1 MDNIVNNKHDTG
13 SYDCSGY
20 QREIYDGNALYDA
33 FLKSEKGSDWKA
45 SVQRFEMTYLLRLS
59 KIQKELKEETYEF
72 KKGNSFILRE
82 RGKVRRITGE
92 VIEDRIAKHALC
104 DEVLTPATKKYLIYD
119 NSASQVGKGI
129 DFARRRLERHLH
141 EFYRRNQSNDGYIL
155 LMDCSKYYDN
165 LRHDEVMKRFS
176 KYVNDPFALRLL
188 KKSID
193 NERVDVSYMSDEEYA
208 TCMDTVFNSLDHE
221 KIDPALLTGEKLMPK
236 HLNIGN
242 QVAQNAGFTYRIP
255 IDNYVKIV
263 RGVELYGNYNDDS
276 YAIHESKE
284 FLLQLAEDIWK
295 EAKKIGIT
303 INMRKT
309 RICKLSSRWRYL
321 QIQYSLID
329 TGKVI
334 HKINPKRITTMRRRM
349 KKLAGKLPESDFKN
363 WYTSWIKGYIRY
375 MSRKQRDNMDE
386 LYQKLYID
394 KYKKMATEEWIRG
407 AEI

>member
-1 MDNIVNNKHDTG
+1 MGNIVNNKHDTG

-45 SVQRFEMTYLLRLS
+45 SVQRFEMTYLLRLA

-72 KKGNSFILRE
+72 KRGNSFILRE

-92 VIEDRIAKHALC
+92 VIEDRIVKHALC

-208 TCMDTVFNSLDHE
+208 MCMDTVFNSLDHE
-221 KIDPALLTGEKLMPK
+221 KINPALLTGEKLMPK

-255 IDNYVKIV
+255 IDNYIKIV
-263 RGVELYGNYNDDS
+263 RGVEFYAVYNDDS
-276 YAIHESKE
+276 YIIHESKE
-284 FLLQLAEDIWK
+284 YLFGILDDIQK
-295 EAKKIGIT
+295 EARKIGIT

-321 QIQYSLID
+321 QIQYSLPD

-334 HKINPKRITTMRRRM
+334 HKINPKRITSMRRKM
-349 KKLAGKLPESDFKN
+349 KKLAGKLSESDFKN
-363 WYTSWIKGYIRY
+363 WYRSWIKGYVRY
-375 MSRKQRDNMDE
+375 MSRKQRENMD
-386 LYQKLYID
+386 KLYEYLRVE
-394 KYKKMATEEWIRG
+394 KYKKIASEEWIHG
-407 AEI
+407 A

>member
-1 MDNIVNNKHDTG
+1 MDNIVNDKHDTG

-20 QREIYDGNALYDA
+20 QREIFDGNALYDA
-33 FLKSEKGSDWKA
+33 FLKSKKGSDWKT
-45 SVQRFEMTYLLRLS
+45 SVQRFEMTYLLKLE

-92 VIEDRIAKHALC
+92 VIEDRIVKHALC

-129 DFARRRLERHLH
+129 NFARRRLERHLH
-141 EFYRRNQSNDGYIL
+141 EFYRHNQSNDGYIL

-165 LRHDEVMKRFS
+165 LRHHEIMERFS
-176 KYVNDPFALRLL
+176 MYVNDPFALRLL

-193 NERVDVSYMSDEEYA
+193 NERIDVSYMSDEEYGR
-208 TCMDTVFNSLDHE
+208 CMDTVFNSLEYE
-221 KIDPALLTGEKLMPK
+221 KINPALLTGKKFMPK

-255 IDNYVKIV
+255 IDNYIKIV
-263 RGVELYGNYNDDS
+263 RGVELYGAYNDDS
-276 YAIHESKE
+276 YVIHESKE
-284 FLLQLAEDIWK
+284 FLLQLVEDIRK
-295 EAKKIGIT
+295 EAEKIGIT

-309 RICKLSSRWRYL
+309 RVCKLSSRWRYL
-321 QIQYSLID
+321 QIQYSLTD
-329 TGKVI
+329 TGRVI
-334 HKINPKRITTMRRRM
+334 HKINPKRISAMRRKM
-349 KKLAGKLPESDFKN
+349 KKLAGRLEEADFMN

-375 MSRKQRDNMDE
+375 MSRKQRENMDTMYE
-386 LYQKLYID
+386 TLKRKRYERRKLC
-394 KYKKMATEEWIRG
+394 
-407 AEI
+407 

>member
-45 SVQRFEMTYLLRLS
+45 SVQRFEMTYLLRLA

-72 KKGNSFILRE
+72 KKGNSFVLRE

-92 VIEDRIAKHALC
+92 VIEDRIVKHALC

-141 EFYRRNQSNDGYIL
+141 EFYRHNQSNDGYIL

-208 TCMDTVFNSLDHE
+208 MCMDTVFNSLDHE

-263 RGVELYGNYNDDS
+263 RGVELYGVYNDDS

-284 FLLQLAEDIWK
+284 YLLQLADDIQK

-309 RICKLSSRWRYL
+309 RICKLSSKWRYL

-334 HKINPKRITTMRRRM
+334 HKINPKRITSMRRKM
-349 KKLAGKLPESDFKN
+349 KKLAGKLSESDFKN
-363 WYTSWIKGYIRY
+363 WYTSWIKCQVRY
-375 MSRKQRDNMDE
+375 MSKKQRENIDG
-386 LYQKLYID
+386 LYQKLYLA
-394 KYKKMATEEWIRG
+394 KYKKIATEEWIHG
-407 AEI
+407 A